1 MDEVKDFLK
10 SRTFCNLFIIF
21 VNIAVF
27 LIMEIIGDTE
37 DVEFMLRHGASYTP
51 WIVGYKEYY
60 RLVTCIF
67 LHFGLDHLFNNMF
80 ALMFLGDGLE
90 RAVGKVR
97 YLMIYLGGGILA
109 NVLSC
114 ALEYRTMDFS
124 VSAGAS
130 GAVFAVIGALVYI
143 VVVNRG
149 RVDEFTGKRLVLM
162 AALTLF
168 EGFTSTGVDNAAHVG
183 GFVFGLLF
191 AVLLY
196 KKPRQS
202 RRESS
207 WYY

>member
-51 WIVGYKEYY
+51 WSVGYKEYY

-109 NVLSC
+109 NVVSC

>member
-37 DVEFMLRHGASYTP
+37 DVEFMLRHGASYTR

-109 NVLSC
+109 NVVSC